1 MKYLSLSRHPGDAMT
16 GKEAKKMDWSWFWD
30 GMDKLGRVSMT
41 AYNTRYLIDERH
53 FALISFVSPHTAT
66 ATATTGTEP
75 QPHYYNRVDGLNN
88 GDRALNGI
96 SGLRHIVRQILLHT
110 THDWMDRGNRRH
122 DGVAGRRLGWG

>member
-1 MKYLSLSRHPGDAMT
+1 MT

-96 SGLRHIVRQILLHT
+96 SGGTGVMTALQGGVLVGDRRNIWGSLFGFCLSLAARNEGMERVTLL
-110 THDWMDRGNRRH
+110 
-122 DGVAGRRLGWG
+122 GRK